1 MNLTTTELA
10 NFSEFCKENN
20 YYIPV
25 ESTESFLRYR
35 ILKKIDSL
43 EDNLKYLFY
52 LLPKDRESQNTLK
65 SLIYRYFHYSLEE
78 SEDNTFYMIEE
89 YYKDNGNLFETLQE
103 INLGNLS
110 KVKKITNDLINNAIE
125 VDFTRPVSDL
135 YWLNQIKKSEKYKT
149 FFNMFDLLDISNFSK
164 LTNEL
169 NKRNM
174 ERLLDT
180 SILEKI
186 REERNK
192 QKAAY
197 ESSELEPRTELN
209 ETDFLFTNQQERQQ
223 LLEQTYQLGNKLAVK
238 YKRFIKESSRGRLF
252 FRRTIRKSLETGG
265 AIQNIILKP
274 KLRKKPKLTIV
285 CDISG
290 SMALNSLFG
299 VTLLYGMI
307 NKFSSI
313 KAYVF
318 IDGITEITKALRS
331 IKKNEIESI
340 FSRWNEFVKSDG
352 HSDYQKSFEE
362 LIELDETKNGTLIV
376 IGDAR
381 NNYRNISQELIS
393 NLAEK
398 YNKIFWIN
406 PEQKK
411 YWNTGDSQMN
421 KFEVINLRTVEVR
434 NYKQL
439 KKFIQELDFKKV
451 LA

>member
-110 KVKKITNDLINNAIE
+110 KVKKITNDLINNGIE

-135 YWLNQIKKSEKYKT
+135 YWLNQIKKSDKYKT

-197 ESSELEPRTELN
+197 EPSELEPRTELN

-238 YKRFIKESSRGRLF
+238 YKRFIKESSKGRLF

>member
-43 EDNLKYLFY
+43 EDSLKYLFY

-149 FFNMFDLLDISNFSK
+149 YFKMFDLLDISNFSK

-197 ESSELEPRTELN
+197 EPSELEPRTELN

-238 YKRFIKESSRGRLF
+238 YKRFIKESSKGRLF

>member
-35 ILKKIDSL
+35 VLKKIDSL

-89 YYKDNGNLFETLQE
+89 YYKDNENLFETLHE

-197 ESSELEPRTELN
+197 EPSELEPRTELN

-238 YKRFIKESSRGRLF
+238 YKRFIKESSKGRLF

>member
-43 EDNLKYLFY
+43 EDSLKYLFY

-78 SEDNTFYMIEE
+78 SEENTFYMIEE

-110 KVKKITNDLINNAIE
+110 KVKKITNDLINNTIE

-197 ESSELEPRTELN
+197 EPSELEPRTELN

>member
-43 EDNLKYLFY
+43 EDSLKYLFY

-197 ESSELEPRTELN
+197 EPSELEPRTELN

-238 YKRFIKESSRGRLF
+238 YKRFIKESSKGRLF

-340 FSRWNEFVKSDG
+340 FYRWNEFVKSDG

>member
-43 EDNLKYLFY
+43 EDSLKYLFY

-197 ESSELEPRTELN
+197 EPSELEPRTELN

-238 YKRFIKESSRGRLF
+238 YKRFIKEFSRGRLF

>member
-197 ESSELEPRTELN
+197 EPSELEPRKELN

-238 YKRFIKESSRGRLF
+238 YKRFIKESSKGRLF

>member
-35 ILKKIDSL
+35 VLKKIDSL

-89 YYKDNGNLFETLQE
+89 YYKDNENLFETLQE

-197 ESSELEPRTELN
+197 EPSELEPRTELN

-238 YKRFIKESSRGRLF
+238 YKRFIKESSKGRLF

>member
-78 SEDNTFYMIEE
+78 SEENTFYMIEE

-238 YKRFIKESSRGRLF
+238 YKRFIKESSKGRLF

-451 LA
+451 LG

>member
-103 INLGNLS
+103 INLVNLS

-169 NKRNM
+169 NK
-174 ERLLDT
+174 
-180 SILEKI
+180 
-186 REERNK
+186 

-197 ESSELEPRTELN
+197 EPSELEPRTELN

-238 YKRFIKESSRGRLF
+238 YKRFIKESSKGRLF

-406 PEQKK
+406 TEQKK
-411 YWNTGDSQMN
+411 HWNTGDSQMN

>member
-25 ESTESFLRYR
+25 ESTESFLKYR

-89 YYKDNGNLFETLQE
+89 YYKDNENLFETLQE

-197 ESSELEPRTELN
+197 EPSELEPRTELN

-238 YKRFIKESSRGRLF
+238 YKRFIKESSKGRLF

>member
-89 YYKDNGNLFETLQE
+89 YYKDNENLFETLQE

-135 YWLNQIKKSEKYKT
+135 YWLNQIKKSDKYKT

-197 ESSELEPRTELN
+197 EPSELEPRTELN

-238 YKRFIKESSRGRLF
+238 YKRFIKESSKGRLF

>member
-110 KVKKITNDLINNAIE
+110 KVKKITNDLINNGIE

-197 ESSELEPRTELN
+197 EPSELEPRTELN

-238 YKRFIKESSRGRLF
+238 YKRFIKESSKGRLF

>member
-78 SEDNTFYMIEE
+78 SEENTFYMIEE

-110 KVKKITNDLINNAIE
+110 KVKKITNDLINNAIK

-197 ESSELEPRTELN
+197 EPSELEPRTELN

-238 YKRFIKESSRGRLF
+238 YKRFIKESSKGRLF

-421 KFEVINLRTVEVR
+421 KFEVINFRTVEVR

>member
-110 KVKKITNDLINNAIE
+110 KVKKITNDLINNTIE

-197 ESSELEPRTELN
+197 EPSELEPRTELN

-274 KLRKKPKLTIV
+274 KLRKKPKLTSV

>member
-35 ILKKIDSL
+35 VLKKIDSL

-78 SEDNTFYMIEE
+78 SEENTFYMIEE

-149 FFNMFDLLDISNFSK
+149 FFNMFDLLDISNVSK

-197 ESSELEPRTELN
+197 EPSELEPRTELN

-238 YKRFIKESSRGRLF
+238 YKRFIKESSKGRLF

>member
-78 SEDNTFYMIEE
+78 SEENTFYMIEE

-149 FFNMFDLLDISNFSK
+149 FFNMFNLLDISNFSK

-197 ESSELEPRTELN
+197 EPSELEPRTELN

-238 YKRFIKESSRGRLF
+238 YKRFIKESSKGRLF

>member
-169 NKRNM
+169 NKRTM

-197 ESSELEPRTELN
+197 EPSELEPRTELN

-238 YKRFIKESSRGRLF
+238 YKRFIKESSKGRLF

>member
-78 SEDNTFYMIEE
+78 SEENTFYMIEE

-197 ESSELEPRTELN
+197 EPSELEPRTELN
-209 ETDFLFTNQQERQQ
+209 ETDFLFTNQQERQK

-238 YKRFIKESSRGRLF
+238 YKRFIKESSKGRLF

>member
-78 SEDNTFYMIEE
+78 SEENTFYMIEE

-110 KVKKITNDLINNAIE
+110 KVKKITNDLINNGIE

-135 YWLNQIKKSEKYKT
+135 YWLNQIKKSDKYKT
-149 FFNMFDLLDISNFSK
+149 FCNMFDLLDISNFSK

-197 ESSELEPRTELN
+197 EPSELEPRTELN

-238 YKRFIKESSRGRLF
+238 YKRFIKESSKGRLF

>member
-35 ILKKIDSL
+35 VLKKIDSL

-197 ESSELEPRTELN
+197 EPSELEPRTELN

-238 YKRFIKESSRGRLF
+238 YKRFIKESSKGRLF

>member
-135 YWLNQIKKSEKYKT
+135 YWLSQIKKSEKYKT

-197 ESSELEPRTELN
+197 EPSELEPRTELN

-238 YKRFIKESSRGRLF
+238 YKRFIKESSKGRLF

>member
-238 YKRFIKESSRGRLF
+238 YKRFIKESSKGRLF

>member
-43 EDNLKYLFY
+43 EDSLKYLFY

-78 SEDNTFYMIEE
+78 SEENTFYMIEE

-197 ESSELEPRTELN
+197 EPSELEPRTELN

-238 YKRFIKESSRGRLF
+238 YKRFIKESSKGRLF

>member
-35 ILKKIDSL
+35 VLKKIDSL

-78 SEDNTFYMIEE
+78 SEDNKFYMIEE

-197 ESSELEPRTELN
+197 EPSELEPRTELN

-238 YKRFIKESSRGRLF
+238 YKRFIKESSKGRLF

-362 LIELDETKNGTLIV
+362 LIELDKTKNGTLIV
-376 IGDAR
+376 VGDAR

>member
-78 SEDNTFYMIEE
+78 SEENTFYMIEE

-197 ESSELEPRTELN
+197 EPSELEPRTELN

-238 YKRFIKESSRGRLF
+238 YKRFIKESSKGRLF

-362 LIELDETKNGTLIV
+362 LIELDETNNGTLIV

-451 LA
+451 LG

>member
-78 SEDNTFYMIEE
+78 SEENTFYMIEE

-197 ESSELEPRTELN
+197 EPSELEPRTELN

-238 YKRFIKESSRGRLF
+238 YKRFIKESSKGRLF

>member
-149 FFNMFDLLDISNFSK
+149 YFKMFDLLDISNFSK

-197 ESSELEPRTELN
+197 EPSELEPRTELN

-238 YKRFIKESSRGRLF
+238 YKRFIKESSKGRLF

>member
-89 YYKDNGNLFETLQE
+89 YYKDNEILFETLQE

-110 KVKKITNDLINNAIE
+110 KVEKITNDLINNAIE

-135 YWLNQIKKSEKYKT
+135 YWLNQIKKSDKYKT

-197 ESSELEPRTELN
+197 EPSELEPRTELN

-223 LLEQTYQLGNKLAVK
+223 LLEQTYQRGNKLAVK
-238 YKRFIKESSRGRLF
+238 YKRFIKESSKGRLF

-331 IKKNEIESI
+331 IKKK
-340 FSRWNEFVKSDG
+340 RD
-352 HSDYQKSFEE
+352 
-362 LIELDETKNGTLIV
+362 
-376 IGDAR
+376 
-381 NNYRNISQELIS
+381 
-393 NLAEK
+393 
-398 YNKIFWIN
+398 
-406 PEQKK
+406 
-411 YWNTGDSQMN
+411 
-421 KFEVINLRTVEVR
+421 
-434 NYKQL
+434 
-439 KKFIQELDFKKV
+439 
-451 LA
+451 

>member
-197 ESSELEPRTELN
+197 EPSELEPRTELN

-238 YKRFIKESSRGRLF
+238 YKRFIKESSKGRLF

>member
-35 ILKKIDSL
+35 VLKKIDSL

-78 SEDNTFYMIEE
+78 SEENTFYMIEE

-197 ESSELEPRTELN
+197 EPSELEPRTELN

-238 YKRFIKESSRGRLF
+238 YKRFIKESSKGRLF

>member
-149 FFNMFDLLDISNFSK
+149 FFNMFNLLDISNFSK

-197 ESSELEPRTELN
+197 EPSELEPRTELN

-238 YKRFIKESSRGRLF
+238 YKRFIKESSKGRLF

-362 LIELDETKNGTLIV
+362 LIELDETNNGTLIV

-451 LA
+451 LG

>member
-197 ESSELEPRTELN
+197 EPSELEPRTELN

-238 YKRFIKESSRGRLF
+238 YKRFIKESNKGRLF

>member
-197 ESSELEPRTELN
+197 EPSELEPRTELN

-238 YKRFIKESSRGRLF
+238 YKRFIKESSKGRLF

-393 NLAEK
+393 NLAVK

>member
-43 EDNLKYLFY
+43 EDSLKYLFY

-110 KVKKITNDLINNAIE
+110 KVKKITNDLINNGIE

-135 YWLNQIKKSEKYKT
+135 YWLNQIKKS
-149 FFNMFDLLDISNFSK
+149 D
-164 LTNEL
+164 
-169 NKRNM
+169 
-174 ERLLDT
+174 
-180 SILEKI
+180 
-186 REERNK
+186 
-192 QKAAY
+192 Y
-197 ESSELEPRTELN
+197 EPSELEPRTELN

-238 YKRFIKESSRGRLF
+238 YKRFIKESSKGRLF

>member
-35 ILKKIDSL
+35 VLKKIDSL

-135 YWLNQIKKSEKYKT
+135 YWLNQIKKSDKYKT

-197 ESSELEPRTELN
+197 EPSELEPRTELN

-238 YKRFIKESSRGRLF
+238 YKRFIKESSKGRLF

>member
-149 FFNMFDLLDISNFSK
+149 FFNMFNLLDISNFSK

-197 ESSELEPRTELN
+197 EPSELEPRTELN

-238 YKRFIKESSRGRLF
+238 YKRFIKESSKGRLF